1 MKPLPP
7 FRRSLAGVVCA
18 LPLLLAGCGGSGD
31 PTPVA
36 VAGACDGA
44 HSGDRVTVT
53 GYLRLPSSL
62 TLGETAV
69 IDLFAKR
76 GGEGARVSV
85 ELKVGGAAN
94 ELRDLPETY
103 SPTSL
108 RVGTADGEATI
119 IDSVAVTAKV
129 SNRDGACVLTGP
141 TIQMVDI
148 SPRA

>member
-1 MKPLPP
+1 M
-7 FRRSLAGVVCA
+7 

-31 PTPVA
+31 PTPVS
-36 VAGACDGA
+36 VAAACDA
-44 HSGDRVTVT
+44 ANAGDKVTVT
-53 GYLRLPSSL
+53 GYLRLPASL
-62 TLGETAV
+62 TLGTTAV

-76 GGEGARVSV
+76 GGEGERVSV
-85 ELKVGGAAN
+85 EFPVGDGPN
-94 ELRDLPETY
+94 ELRDLPASY

-129 SNRDGACVLTGP
+129 STKEGACVLTGP
-141 TIQMVDI
+141 TVQMVDV